1 MTMMTTGAER
11 KLKSST
17 LGTTSGKILLQTTMN
32 TETTTEEAVKPVK
45 PRIGVSRVLAEV
57 EGTKF
62 WIQLRRDGLHIR
74 QYHTKKDRVIS
85 FQQLTDAAIG
95 QFRMF

>member
-1 MTMMTTGAER
+1 M
-11 KLKSST
+11 S
-17 LGTTSGKILLQTTMN
+17 
-32 TETTTEEAVKPVK
+32 TETITEEEVKPVK
-45 PRIGVSRVLAEV
+45 PRIGVSKVLV
-57 EGTKF
+57 ELEGKKF

-74 QYHTKKDRVIS
+74 QYHTKKDRVVS